1 MHSGCPHPDAD
12 PQDSPVWT
20 SEERS
25 HAGEAAERAKE
36 GLSEGRE
43 RAKYTAEEEAAQR
56 AAEMG
61 ALLWSRQ
68 GLVAASCAPES
79 SQAPVSRSGSAAE
92 ARPSSSSSARGGHG
106 VGSLD
111 VKSVRDPGQH
121 QHSAA
126 SLGSASQH
134 SKPSRA
140 SIDAYSLLPQ
150 PQSPHTSEASIL
162 ADSRQHREALAQAS
176 HKHAQN
182 EYPPQPQSSH
192 AREACQSFRT

>member
-61 ALLWSRQ
+61 TGTYWWRQ
-68 GLVAASCAPES
+68 LAPTGFKEASYEKSAGPKLK
-79 SQAPVSRSGSAAE
+79 QAMADRFG
-92 ARPSSSSSARGGHG
+92 
-106 VGSLD
+106 
-111 VKSVRDPGQH
+111 
-121 QHSAA
+121 
-126 SLGSASQH
+126 
-134 SKPSRA
+134 
-140 SIDAYSLLPQ
+140 SIDNLKHVMLRSPYSSLYAIVWDHMIKQ
-150 PQSPHTSEASIL
+150 
-162 ADSRQHREALAQAS
+162 
-176 HKHAQN
+176 
-182 EYPPQPQSSH
+182 
-192 AREACQSFRT
+192 